1 MWFLMTIITKFNN
14 MLKSV
19 AKFIA
24 MLNLHPIHMFLQY
37 GSISNIKN
45 FVYILQSRIAK
56 LFKYCII
63 LQCHLQNMPVCA

>member
-1 MWFLMTIITKFNN
+1 

-19 AKFIA
+19 NKYIT
-24 MLNLHPIHMFLQY
+24 MLNLHSVHMFLQY
-37 GSISNIKN
+37 GLISHIKN

-56 LFKYCII
+56 LCKCCII